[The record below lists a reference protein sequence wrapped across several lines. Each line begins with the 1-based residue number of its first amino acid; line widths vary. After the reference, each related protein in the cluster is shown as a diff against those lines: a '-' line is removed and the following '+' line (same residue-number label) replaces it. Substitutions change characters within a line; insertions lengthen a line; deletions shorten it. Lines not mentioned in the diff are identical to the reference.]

1 MNIAI
6 VDDEQAEIDTLS
18 SVIKEYAAAN
28 KAGLSLHTFHSAEEL
43 LAGYHPYAYTAIFM
57 DVFMDGMDGVSAA
70 EKILTEDRNAIIIF
84 LTSSDEHMPKAFSL
98 HAYDYIAKPA
108 KKERLYKVLDDCLLY
123 RTELND
129 VPSLAFST
137 DQKDVSIPY
146 PDIVSVK
153 TSMHNYLEITDI
165 TGTTYHTRLTFS
177 GVSELLLADSRFLLI
192 LRGVIV
198 NMDHIEKIVGN
209 CCELEGGLKLSV
221 NVRKAK
227 ELESTWTNYK
237 ISQIRKGQRERRGR
251 KWT

>member
-1 MNIAI
+1 
-6 VDDEQAEIDTLS
+6 
-18 SVIKEYAAAN
+18 
-28 KAGLSLHTFHSAEEL
+28 
-43 LAGYHPYAYTAIFM
+43 
-57 DVFMDGMDGVSAA
+57 
-70 EKILTEDRNAIIIF
+70 
-84 LTSSDEHMPKAFSL
+84 MPKAFSL

-146 PDIVSVK
+146 PDIVSVR

-198 NMDHIEKIVGN
+198 NMAFITRLEQGS
-209 CCELEGGLKLSV
+209 CSLEGGLHFPV
-221 NVRKAK
+221 NVKNEETLK
-227 ELESTWTNYK
+227 TTWQSYK
-237 ISQIRKGQRERRGR
+237 IDCIRKERERRR
-251 KWT
+251 SR